1 MVILRPIGTIGNRL
15 KYLRK
20 IRGLTR
26 KEAAVKLDMKEE
38 RKLNIKDAIR
48 IIKGLD
54 TSNSEENI
62 EAKKMAVKALEK
74 QRQKKIETWNGQ
86 ASCPCCKKLF
96 GEMKTIR
103 NLTTWEMPY
112 CKFCGQALDWSDE
125 Q

>member
-1 MVILRPIGTIGNRL
+1 M
-15 KYLRK
+15 
-20 IRGLTR
+20 
-26 KEAAVKLDMKEE
+26 
-38 RKLNIKDAIR
+38 NIEDAIR

-74 QRQKKIETWNGQ
+74 QRQTWNGQ
-86 ASCPCCKKLF
+86 ASCP
-96 GEMKTIR
+96 R
-103 NLTTWEMPY
+103 

>member
-1 MVILRPIGTIGNRL
+1 M
-15 KYLRK
+15 
-20 IRGLTR
+20 
-26 KEAAVKLDMKEE
+26 
-38 RKLNIKDAIR
+38 NIKDAIR

-74 QRQKKIETWNGQ
+74 QSQKKIETWNGQ

>member
-20 IRGLTR
+20 TRGLTR
-26 KEAAVKLDMKEE
+26 KKAAVKLNIKEE
-38 RKLNIKDAIR
+38 RLQDLETGRKGLTLEEAIR
-48 IIKGLD
+48 IIEGLD

-62 EAKKMAVKALEK
+62 EAKKMAVKALEE

-86 ASCPCCKKLF
+86 ASCP
-96 GEMKTIR
+96 R
-103 NLTTWEMPY
+103 

>member
-1 MVILRPIGTIGNRL
+1 
-15 KYLRK
+15 
-20 IRGLTR
+20 
-26 KEAAVKLDMKEE
+26 
-38 RKLNIKDAIR
+38 LNIEDAIR

-86 ASCPCCKKLF
+86 ASCP
-96 GEMKTIR
+96 R
-103 NLTTWEMPY
+103 

-125 Q
+125 QWNKVQTHAGVQQRSSRTKRNIMLLWQSIRLTGRKARSFIGQHTRQES

>member
-1 MVILRPIGTIGNRL
+1 M
-15 KYLRK
+15 
-20 IRGLTR
+20 
-26 KEAAVKLDMKEE
+26 
-38 RKLNIKDAIR
+38 NIEDAIR

-86 ASCPCCKKLF
+86 ASCPCCKKAF

-112 CKFCGQALDWSDE
+112 CKFCDRHTMESSRDPAEPKGTLCCYGRASA
-125 Q
+125 

>member
-1 MVILRPIGTIGNRL
+1 MIN
-15 KYLRK
+15 K
-20 IRGLTR
+20 IIRSR
-26 KEAAVKLDMKEE
+26 DYM
-38 RKLNIKDAIR
+38 NFDAIGKECELFYLFHSSGFSSLKPEQR
-48 IIKGLD
+48 L
-54 TSNSEENI
+54 TLLQELENI

>member
-1 MVILRPIGTIGNRL
+1 
-15 KYLRK
+15 
-20 IRGLTR
+20 
-26 KEAAVKLDMKEE
+26 MKARYPEGFSADRSLHRAE
-38 RKLNIKDAIR
+38 GDVYMEDAIR

-62 EAKKMAVKALEK
+62 EAKEMAVKALEK

-86 ASCPCCKKLF
+86 ASCPRCKKLF

>member
-1 MVILRPIGTIGNRL
+1 MQIHIMCLWITQQG
-15 KYLRK
+15 
-20 IRGLTR
+20 
-26 KEAAVKLDMKEE
+26 E
-38 RKLNIKDAIR
+38 RKLNIEDAIR

-86 ASCPCCKKLF
+86 ASCP
-96 GEMKTIR
+96 R
-103 NLTTWEMPY
+103 
-112 CKFCGQALDWSDE
+112 CKFCGQAIDWSGE

>member
-1 MVILRPIGTIGNRL
+1 M
-15 KYLRK
+15 
-20 IRGLTR
+20 
-26 KEAAVKLDMKEE
+26 
-38 RKLNIKDAIR
+38 NIENAIR

-74 QRQKKIETWNGQ
+74 QSQKKIETWNGQ

-112 CKFCGQALDWSDE
+112 CKFADRLLIGVMNSETKYRHTLESSRDPAEPKGTLCCHGRASA
-125 Q
+125 

>member
-1 MVILRPIGTIGNRL
+1 M
-15 KYLRK
+15 
-20 IRGLTR
+20 
-26 KEAAVKLDMKEE
+26 
-38 RKLNIKDAIR
+38 NIEDAIR

-62 EAKKMAVKALEK
+62 EAKKMAVKALKK
-74 QRQKKIETWNGQ
+74 QRQKRIETWNGQ

-96 GEMKTIR
+96 EEMKTIR

>member
-1 MVILRPIGTIGNRL
+1 
-15 KYLRK
+15 
-20 IRGLTR
+20 
-26 KEAAVKLDMKEE
+26 
-38 RKLNIKDAIR
+38 
-48 IIKGLD
+48 LD

-86 ASCPCCKKLF
+86 ASCP
-96 GEMKTIR
+96 R
-103 NLTTWEMPY
+103 

>member
-1 MVILRPIGTIGNRL
+1 MQTHIMCLQITQQG
-15 KYLRK
+15 
-20 IRGLTR
+20 
-26 KEAAVKLDMKEE
+26 E

-86 ASCPCCKKLF
+86 ASCPRCKKLF

-112 CKFCGQALDWSDE
+112 CKFCGQALDWSDK

>member
-1 MVILRPIGTIGNRL
+1 
-15 KYLRK
+15 
-20 IRGLTR
+20 
-26 KEAAVKLDMKEE
+26 MKEE
-38 RKLNIKDAIR
+38 RLQDLETGRKGLTLGEAIKYADIYNVSLEYIAGR
-48 IIKGLD
+48 KRLD